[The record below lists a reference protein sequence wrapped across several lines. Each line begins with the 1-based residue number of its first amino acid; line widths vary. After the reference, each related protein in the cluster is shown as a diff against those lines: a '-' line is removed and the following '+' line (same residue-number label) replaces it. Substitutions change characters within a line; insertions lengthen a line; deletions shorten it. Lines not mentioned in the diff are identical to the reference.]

1 MNPLSNFYK
10 CTVSYGDLNYKS
22 SEHFYKHEF
31 CNSMNHHDVA
41 QEVYDAPPGGLRCTP
56 KEAKMIAS
64 RLKIADNSVQ
74 LAEWDKIKVSVMDFI
89 LRVKWN
95 CFSKFR
101 QSLLSTELGMVVAEA
116 TSCGF
121 WGVGVAPNL
130 ALHTKP

>member
-1 MNPLSNFYK
+1 MNR
-10 CTVSYGDLNYKS
+10 
-22 SEHFYKHEF
+22 
-31 CNSMNHHDVA
+31 HDVA
-41 QEVYDAPPGGLRCTP
+41 QKVYDAPTP

-95 CFSKFR
+95 CCAKFR
-101 QSLLSTELGMVVAEA
+101 QSLLSTEGMVVAEA

-130 ALHTKP
+130 AAFKIPWP